1 MTCKNQL
8 QWELLQFSALTSLCT
23 SAIFCHNQNKSVR
36 NIGQSLDFICGRF
49 SLRSFLE
56 NPSAFGLL
64 RKELSSARQIVSQQK
79 GAPSLLINTPV
90 SLLLEDSVDPD

>member
-49 SLRSFLE
+49 SLRSSLE
-56 NPSAFGLL
+56 NVPAFGLCL
-64 RKELSSARQIVSQQK
+64 YSLQELSPVKQIVSQQK
-79 GAPSLLINTPV
+79 GAPFFVDTPV
-90 SLLLEDSVDPD
+90 SSLLEDC